1 MHMVKSSFK
10 RCKCQEPLPSHPSS
24 LLRASEVAQL
34 FFLLIVVG
42 ELFPPQTA
50 GGAQPSE
57 LEKGN
62 LAALLNSFPVT
73 SPSSPMGPS
82 PAPLPVPRPGQVL
95 SGLRCPVPDAW
106 SQSGGTV
113 SGEAPPHRL
122 PRQHIT
128 ASGMDPSRFC
138 GQQGSPL
145 GSPPGEKAFVS
156 LGNSLRLTFRASAS
170 SEDRPPNL
178 HKGFLA
184 LYQAVGVNPSQPII
198 QASGGPEAINTPE
211 GNPAKAQ
218 SHCKEPYYQP
228 MAAETLTCT
237 TQVPWKQTQEK
248 EVVPGCVPVCGRPV
262 TPIAQN
268 REPLGASKAA
278 LGSFPWQAFTS
289 IYGRGGGALLGDRW
303 ILTAAHTIYPKDGIF
318 LGRRRSAEVFLGH
331 TDIDEM
337 LRLGGY
343 PVRRV
348 VVHPDYRQDEPRNFH
363 GDIALLE
370 LQHRVPLGPSLL
382 PVCLPDREALYRPGL
397 LGYVSGFGVEMGWL
411 TTELKYSRLPVAPRA
426 ACEAWLREKGRTEVF
441 SPGMFCAGDRMRQQ
455 SVCQG
460 DSGGAYVVWDDRARH
475 WVATGIVSWGI
486 GCGEGYGFY
495 TKVLNYVDWIRRVMD
510 GKD

>member
-1 MHMVKSSFK
+1 M
-10 RCKCQEPLPSHPSS
+10 PG
-24 LLRASEVAQL
+24 LR
-34 FFLLIVVG
+34 VG
-42 ELFPPQTA
+42 ELSLGKLHHTGCPGNMPGATPEWHHLPSSTHRWWLLLWGVLQACPTQ
-50 GGAQPSE
+50 GSMLLAQP
-57 LEKGN
+57 LPLK
-62 LAALLNSFPVT
+62 LT
-73 SPSSPMGPS
+73 SPGYPEPYVKGQESFTDIEAPEGFAVKLIFQDFDLEPS
-82 PAPLPVPRPGQVL
+82 PDCEQDSV
-95 SGLRCPVPDAW
+95 
-106 SQSGGTV
+106 T
-113 SGEAPPHRL
+113 
-122 PRQHIT
+122 IT

-184 LYQAVGVNPSQPII
+184 LYQAVGVNHSQPIS

-348 VVHPDYRQDEPRNFH
+348 VVHPDYRQDEPHNFH

-441 SPGMFCAGDRMRQQ
+441 SAGMFCAGDRMRQQ